1 MGETDRKFLRFRA
14 RKIPREYTP
23 RKKFRKLRQKK
34 RISCGGKKNQIPS
47 IPGDFFTF
55 PGDLEVTRHFWRLP
69 EIPGDLAGLSK
80 GPFTLGGISA
90 GYRAAGYRAAGYRAA
105 RYRAGIRCVY
115 TRRETGGKTVG
126 VMQNGNSMKTV
137 RRIQKTK
144 LL

>member
-34 RISCGGKKNQIPS
+34 GFLAEKKKIKFPQFREI
-47 IPGDFFTF
+47 FFTF

-90 GYRAAGYRAAGYRAA
+90 GYRAAGYRAA

-115 TRRETGGKTVG
+115 TRRETGDKTVG

>member
-1 MGETDRKFLRFRA
+1 MGETDRKFLHVSARA
-14 RKIPREYTP
+14 KSRVSTLRERNLGNYDKKKDFLR
-23 RKKFRKLRQKK
+23 RKKNL
-34 RISCGGKKNQIPS
+34 IPS

-90 GYRAAGYRAAGYRAA
+90 GYRAAGYRAA

>member
-1 MGETDRKFLRFRA
+1 MGETDRKFLRFRE

-34 RISCGGKKNQIPS
+34 GFLAEKKNQIPS
-47 IPGDFFTF
+47 IPEDLFTF

-90 GYRAAGYRAAGYRAA
+90 GYRAAGYRAA

-137 RRIQKTK
+137 RRIQKPK

>member
-1 MGETDRKFLRFRA
+1 MGETDRKFLRFRE

-34 RISCGGKKNQIPS
+34 GFLAEKKNQIPS
-47 IPGDFFTF
+47 IPEDFFTF

-90 GYRAAGYRAAGYRAA
+90 GYRAAGYRAA
-105 RYRAGIRCVY
+105 RYRAGLRCVY

-126 VMQNGNSMKTV
+126 VMQHGNSMKTV